1 MFPKALFFL
10 LEVTEISWERACPL
24 VDTPVIDLLLV
35 ITIHPAVTFL
45 HNMASL
51 HSLMFMNITFPT
63 GMLNNFPVEFPL
75 EEPACPPTLRSE
87 RARTCCPFIHKSP
100 FFISALPDSL
110 RPTHV
115 QGKMSSMKGV
125 DPMHR
130 SVRNN
135 KIWSYILKKSEHMK
149 MYSNNN
155 DSIFKNTHHIY
166 WQPSHWIWRMW
177 FQPFLH
183 HLVGRIVGD
192 TQPGRSQWQTTW
204 WHWRRPPEEDPAILS
219 RLLKIILQ
227 LTVLMF
233 RLSTQ

>member
-1 MFPKALFFL
+1 M
-10 LEVTEISWERACPL
+10 ACPL
-24 VDTPVIDLLLV
+24 RDTSVIDLLLV
-35 ITIHPAVTFL
+35 ITIHPAVIFL

-75 EEPACPPTLRSE
+75 EEPACPPTLRSD

-130 SVRNN
+130 SVRN
-135 KIWSYILKKSEHMK
+135 KISIKLYHLKNHMK
-149 MYSNNN
+149 IYSNNN
-155 DSIFKNTHHIY
+155 LVFKEMHHIC
-166 WQPSHWIWRMW
+166 
-177 FQPFLH
+177 
-183 HLVGRIVGD
+183 
-192 TQPGRSQWQTTW
+192 
-204 WHWRRPPEEDPAILS
+204 
-219 RLLKIILQ
+219 
-227 LTVLMF
+227 
-233 RLSTQ
+233 

>member
-10 LEVTEISWERACPL
+10 LEVTVISWVMDPL
-24 VDTPVIDLLLV
+24 IDTPIKDLMLV
-35 ITIHPAVTFL
+35 ITIHPAVIFL
-45 HNMASL
+45 HSMASL

-130 SVRNN
+130 SLRKK
-135 KIWSYILKKSEHMK
+135 KILSYILQKSEHIEMN
-149 MYSNNN
+149 SNTCNN
-155 DSIFKNTHHIY
+155 DSIFKKNPPYLLTAKSLDLENVIPAFSP
-166 WQPSHWIWRMW
+166 PSCW
-177 FQPFLH
+177 
-183 HLVGRIVGD
+183 
-192 TQPGRSQWQTTW
+192 
-204 WHWRRPPEEDPAILS
+204 
-219 RLLKIILQ
+219 
-227 LTVLMF
+227 
-233 RLSTQ
+233 